1 MYSELSY
8 NNMFITRTCM
18 LTEVACW
25 ACFEFPAMSQPF
37 QAQGQNGFPTQANFI
52 APPQQQAFTFTAPSQ
67 PFTASAPPTAPMTV
81 APTPAP
87 LLNTAIPS
95 NIGASTSSAAPP
107 AVGQGLAMPPT
118 APDQGRSL
126 RKRPPTEANG
136 TNGTGG
142 GSSTG
147 GAAERTTRSG
157 TSFSARP
164 KWMPKLKLKVSE
176 SSDGRKQSFL
186 GPYDR
191 DLDSDDEELVFE
203 EHFILRM
210 PEGKEADRLRDMV
223 NKRGAM
229 SDVWFKFKGQS
240 YPHDCF

>member
-1 MYSELSY
+1 
-8 NNMFITRTCM
+8 
-18 LTEVACW
+18 
-25 ACFEFPAMSQPF
+25 
-37 QAQGQNGFPTQANFI
+37 
-52 APPQQQAFTFTAPSQ
+52 
-67 PFTASAPPTAPMTV
+67 
-81 APTPAP
+81 
-87 LLNTAIPS
+87 
-95 NIGASTSSAAPP
+95 
-107 AVGQGLAMPPT
+107 MPPT

-126 RKRPPTEANG
+126 RKRPPTDPNGPNG
-136 TNGTGG
+136 TAG

-147 GAAERTTRSG
+147 GGAERTTRSG

-210 PEGKEADRLRDMV
+210 PEGKEADRLREMV
-223 NKRGAM
+223 GKRGAM

-240 YPHDCF
+240 YPHGYF

>member
-1 MYSELSY
+1 
-8 NNMFITRTCM
+8 
-18 LTEVACW
+18 
-25 ACFEFPAMSQPF
+25 MSQPV
-37 QAQGQNGFPTQANFI
+37 QAQSQNGLPAQPSFA

-67 PFTASAPPTAPMTV
+67 PFTASAPPTAAASV
-81 APTPAP
+81 IPTPAP
-87 LLNTAIPS
+87 LLATAAPA
-95 NIGASTSSAAPP
+95 NMGASTSSATPVAPP
-107 AVGQGLAMPPT
+107 VVGQGLTMPPT

-136 TNGTGG
+136 PNGTAG
-142 GSSTG
+142 GSS
-147 GAAERTTRSG
+147 AAERTTRSG

-176 SSDGRKQSFL
+176 GSDGRKQSFL

-210 PEGKEADRLRDMV
+210 PEGKEADRLREMV
-223 NKRGAM
+223 SKKSAM
-229 SDVWFKFKGQS
+229 PDVWFKFKGQS
-240 YPHDCF
+240 YPHGHF